1 MTNRLFVDISR
12 ELGPKRMFA
21 DRREAGRKLAAE
33 LLEYKG
39 EDTVVVAIPRGGVV
53 VADEVAKQL
62 ESPLDLIIPRKIG
75 APGNPELAIGA
86 MAGAGRVIINE
97 QLKYGLG
104 VSERYLDEE
113 IERQSKEIERRRRM
127 YFGDK
132 PPTSFKDKVVV
143 LIDDG
148 LATGYTATAAVSA
161 IREERP
167 REIILAVPVA
177 PRDTCQALAKKV
189 DRMICLSAPEMFYA
203 VGQFYQDFSQTTDAE
218 VIEILSKYR

>member
-1 MTNRLFVDISR
+1 
-12 ELGPKRMFA
+12 MFA

-39 EDTVVVAIPRGGVV
+39 KDAVVVAIPRGGVV
-53 VADEVAKQL
+53 VADEVAREL
-62 ESPLDLIIPRKIG
+62 NCPLDLIIPRKIG

-86 MAGAGRVIINE
+86 VAGAGKVIINE
-97 QLKYGLG
+97 NLKYGLG
-104 VSERYLDEE
+104 VSDGYLDEE
-113 IERQSKEIERRRRM
+113 IKRQLKEIERRRGM
-127 YFGDK
+127 YFGGK
-132 PPTSFKDKVVV
+132 PPTGFKDKTVILV
-143 LIDDG
+143 DDG

-177 PRDTCQALAKKV
+177 PRDTCQALSKKV
-189 DRMICLSAPEMFYA
+189 DKMICLSAPEMFYA
-203 VGQFYQDFSQTTDAE
+203 VGQFYQDFSQTTDDE